1 MNYVV
6 EVVPDMFKLAGL
18 YGEVTYTDQVIKIA
32 GDISLAR
39 QFNVFVH
46 ELTHAIIFESGDW
59 IDDDRNEEWVRKFSN
74 TLTQVALDNGWM
86 VGGIGAMEPK

>member
-1 MNYVV
+1 MIYTV
-6 EVVPDMFKLAGL
+6 EVVPDLFKLGGL

-32 GDISLAR
+32 GDVSPAR
-39 QFNVFVH
+39 QFNVFLH

-59 IDDDRNEEWVRKFSN
+59 VDDDRNEEWVRKFSN

-86 VGGIGAMEPK
+86 VGGSVAMDN